1 MLGHRVRL
9 FLLQVCLF
17 SFVVLLTACAS
28 RQSAAASG
36 RDLRLDTYSTHCGKN
51 PAACSSLAKTQ
62 AASRALTIASR
73 VAPAATLFLRG
84 AEPQDELEQRL
95 VACAVQADLEVNR
108 KWFGG
113 RRPQDDEC
121 LEEIEVEVDGC
132 MESMTRAAALG
143 REKHAVALACVRKW
157 LGESAVETY
166 SIEPRYRFYRTNRVL
181 EHVSLEEEKRLLA
194 KGCSQGLWRTIKP
207 DLLLQGADDGRLACR
222 VFDFKFPC
230 LEGKRPQWTRYG
242 KKSAFAGSDQ
252 GTIYSEAFGCKA
264 VIISPVGVIR

>member
-1 MLGHRVRL
+1 VRL
-9 FLLQVCLF
+9 FPLQICLF
-17 SFVVLLTACAS
+17 SFVALLAACAS
-28 RQSAAASG
+28 RQPGPASG
-36 RDLRLDTYSTHCGKN
+36 RELSLDTYSTHCGKN
-51 PAACSSLAKTQ
+51 PAVCPGFSKTQ
-62 AASRALTIASR
+62 TASRALTAASR
-73 VAPAATLFLRG
+73 SAPAATVFLRD

-95 VACAVQADLEVNR
+95 VECAVQAELEVNR
-108 KWFGG
+108 RWFGG
-113 RRPQDDEC
+113 RRPHDDEC

-132 MESMTRAAALG
+132 MGSMTRAAALG
-143 REKHAVALACVRKW
+143 REKHAVALACARKE
-157 LGESAVETY
+157 LGDSSAETY
-166 SIEPRYRFYRTNRVL
+166 RIEQRYRFFRTNRVL

-194 KGCSQGLWRTIKP
+194 RGCAQGLWRTIKP
-207 DLLLQGADDGRLACR
+207 DLLLQGGEGGRHACR